1 MKIFHLS
8 DLHIGVKL
16 HNQDLAEE
24 QEYVFAQIIEQIKER
39 QPDVIVIA
47 GDIYDKAVPT
57 AEAVKLF
64 DAFMENMYRA
74 AGDGKIMLISGNHDS
89 AQRIDCF
96 RWALEKDRM
105 YLVGLPPLTKE
116 ERIEKVVV
124 EDAYGEVNFYLLPYV
139 RPALVRNVLEVK
151 ENQSLSYDEALHL
164 LIEREQIDT
173 TKRNV
178 LVSHQFYLP
187 RECDPENIE
196 RTDSEVQSV
205 GNVDVVYADAISD
218 FDYAALGHIHKPM
231 TVGLNHLRYC
241 GTPFAYSVS
250 EAGQEKGMLE
260 ITLGKKGEPVQIE
273 KIVLKPKHQ
282 VRVIKGT
289 LEEVLQ
295 QSCEDFVS
303 VVLTGETEFESF
315 DLNEKLGN
323 AFPRL
328 LEIRRERMVRDVE
341 LEELTERFMA
351 GDLEP
356 FELICEFVS
365 GELDEEEQTIL
376 REVINELEGV
386 GE

>member
-105 YLVGLPPLTKE
+105 YMVGLPPLTKE

-164 LIEREQIDT
+164 LIEREQVDT

-187 RECDPENIE
+187 RECDPESIE

-231 TVGLNHLRYC
+231 TVGLNHLQYC

-250 EAGQEKGMLE
+250 EVGQEKGMLE

-295 QSCEDFVS
+295 QSSEDFVS